1 VPAVKPSVA
10 SCGLAATVKF
20 VAERLAEDGTA
31 RDAGFGRWLLA
42 ELAAGR
48 TELEPVLAAYAAT
61 WAFHRDYRPPG

>member
-1 VPAVKPSVA
+1 VKPSVA

-31 RDAGFGRWLLA
+31 RDAG
-42 ELAAGR
+42 R